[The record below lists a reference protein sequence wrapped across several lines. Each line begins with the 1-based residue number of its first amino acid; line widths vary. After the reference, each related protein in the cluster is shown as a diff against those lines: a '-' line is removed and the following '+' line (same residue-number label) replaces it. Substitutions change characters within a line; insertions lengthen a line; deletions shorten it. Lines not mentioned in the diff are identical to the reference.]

1 MSDLKG
7 EEQEESREAKK
18 KRNSGVFSFI
28 STREGFYQVQVWSIF
43 SSYFPIILFFMCF
56 SVCLT
61 FIHCLEMLAQL
72 ISHSLELHL
81 RL

>member
-7 EEQEESREAKK
+7 EELEESKEAKK

-28 STREGFYQVQVWSIF
+28 STREEFYQVQVWSIF

-61 FIHCLEMLAQL
+61 FIHCLKMLALL
-72 ISHSLELHL
+72 ISPSLELHL